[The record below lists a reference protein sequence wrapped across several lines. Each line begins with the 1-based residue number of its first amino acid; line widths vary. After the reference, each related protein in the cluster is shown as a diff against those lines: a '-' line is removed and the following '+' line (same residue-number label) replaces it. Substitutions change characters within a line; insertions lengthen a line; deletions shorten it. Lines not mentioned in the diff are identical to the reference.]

1 MYEILMVKMA
11 LLRDEAGANLAEYGL
26 LVVLIAVVAMTA
38 VTVAG
43 GEVSS
48 TYSDISSELVEAG
61 S

>member
-48 TYSDISSELVEAG
+48 TYSEISSELVEAG

>member
-1 MYEILMVKMA
+1 MYDILMVKMA

-38 VTVAG
+38 VTVVG

-48 TYSDISSELVEAG
+48 DYSEIGSELVNAG
-61 S
+61 T